1 MKRVLLAM
9 SGGVDSSTSALLLKE
24 KGYEVIGLT
33 MKLVEDTPVQDAM
46 EVAQYLGIPHHI
58 LDLSSQFR
66 KYVLQPFVEGYMQG
80 ITPNPCVLCNREIKF
95 GLLWEKAKE
104 LGADFLATGHY
115 ARMGEEGG
123 KLVIKKGRSRKEQS
137 YFLYNIRREILPHLL
152 FPLGDLEKEEVR
164 KIAEKAGLPVAH
176 KEESKDLCFIKGG
189 DYRGWLK
196 KVCPSAFQE
205 GEIRDLNGRTL
216 GKHKG
221 IGYYTIGQREGLG
234 VALGRKAYVR
244 EIRAEERVVV
254 VGEEEDIK
262 AKVLW
267 AKDLNW
273 LVDPPEDALEVGAKI
288 RYLSPDHPARLFW
301 EGEEIIRVEFQE
313 EVKAP
318 ALGQS
323 VVFYKGDILLGGGII
338 CRVSWKR

>member
-115 ARMGEEGG
+115 ARVGEEGG
-123 KLVIKKGRSRKEQS
+123 KLVIKKGKSLKEQS
-137 YFLYNIRREILPHLL
+137 YFLYNIRREILPHLI

-164 KIAEKAGLPVAH
+164 EIAEKAGLPVAH
-176 KEESKDLCFIKGG
+176 KEKSKDLCFIKGG
-189 DYRGWLK
+189 DYREWLRE
-196 KVCPSAFQE
+196 VCPSAFQE
-205 GEIRDLNGRTL
+205 GEIRNLEGRTL

-244 EIRAEERVVV
+244 EIRAEEKVVV

-273 LVDPPEDALEVGAKI
+273 LVEPPEDALEVGAKI
-288 RYLSPDHPARLFW
+288 RYLSPDHPAHLFW
-301 EGEEIIRVEFQE
+301 EGEEIRVEFQE
-313 EVKAP
+313 EVRAP

-323 VVFYKGDILLGGGII
+323 VVFYKGDVLLGGGII